1 MFSLYRALGPLLSAS
16 SFKLMVRSQ
25 LHKVGSILYF
35 TGKETESTEEISN
48 SAKLACYDT
57 AELIGMHVYW
67 LLRSSRNTLTIAD
80 FLCDYHLS
88 FSLWPL
94 VVVIVLFRY
103 FPIQEITSITD

>member
-1 MFSLYRALGPLLSAS
+1 MALGSYRTPLRKNELRGTCSAP
-16 SFKLMVRSQ
+16 LN
-25 LHKVGSILYF
+25 LTIF

-57 AELIGMHVYW
+57 AELIGMHVFW

-80 FLCDYHLS
+80 FLYDYHLS